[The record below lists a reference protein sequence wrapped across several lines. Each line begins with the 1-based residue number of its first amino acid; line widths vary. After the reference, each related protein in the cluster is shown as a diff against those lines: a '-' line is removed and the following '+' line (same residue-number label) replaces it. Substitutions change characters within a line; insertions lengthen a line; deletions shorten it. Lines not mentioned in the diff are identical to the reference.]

1 MQTSHTL
8 PSLAHQ
14 DVCMFPGSMYL
25 VRGWGWG
32 MGMSTTLCLKRPPQ
46 ISAGVLL
53 LPQPQM
59 CYLSLI
65 CYAGEM
71 PIHWTG
77 HLKTSWADSRIDW
90 TRHGGFTSI
99 MSMLR
104 RLRQKYHGFKASLNY
119 IARPCQKQKCW
130 GKPPM
135 FYINSFRCP
144 LSHWFTEVL
153 SGAINSS
160 SPRGVRDKARLS
172 LRSISALTVYIKEIN

>member
-1 MQTSHTL
+1 MEEDSSRSGRKRYTAKNIMVKDSYWEHRRMCQRLMQTSHTL

-25 VRGWGWG
+25 VRGWEWG

-99 MSMLR
+99 MSILR

-130 GKPPM
+130 GKPP
-135 FYINSFRCP
+135 N
-144 LSHWFTEVL
+144 VL
-153 SGAINSS
+153 YKLI
-160 SPRGVRDKARLS
+160 
-172 LRSISALTVYIKEIN
+172 